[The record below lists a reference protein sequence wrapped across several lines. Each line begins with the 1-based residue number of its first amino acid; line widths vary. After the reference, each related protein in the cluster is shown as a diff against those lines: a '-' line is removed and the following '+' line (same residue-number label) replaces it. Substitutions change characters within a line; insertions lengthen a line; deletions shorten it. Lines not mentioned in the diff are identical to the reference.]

1 MKTNSILNQFN
12 RSSAACEEA
21 GIVEGEFLRLVHL
34 KALVVLLAVM
44 AASTMQGFASDPI
57 GIYALINKVVLEP
70 SETMP
75 ERIQVWGDFTLAMG
89 HNDQYAPP
97 KSGYLYFKLNPE
109 KPEVCR
115 KEWADLKSV
124 AGTDQ
129 VVGFGNRH
137 AEQGTIRKAD
147 AKPEK
152 ADVYPLGWGV
162 SKINR
167 KDYKPVSDLL
177 ALRPSKSGNKAA
189 PEPKQK

>member
-1 MKTNSILNQFN
+1 MKTNSIVTQCN

-21 GIVEGEFLRLVHL
+21 AFVEGKLLRLVHVKGL
-34 KALVVLLAVM
+34 IVLLAVM
-44 AASTMQGFASDPI
+44 AVGTIQSFASDPI
-57 GIYALINKVVLEP
+57 GIYALVHKVVLEP

-75 ERIQVWGDFTLAMG
+75 ERIQIWGDFALATG
-89 HNDQYAPP
+89 HNDQYASP
-97 KSGYLYFKLNPE
+97 KSGYLYFKLNAE

-124 AGTDQ
+124 AGADQ

-177 ALRPSKSGNKAA
+177 ALSQSKAVNKAA
-189 PEPKQK
+189 PDSKQK

>member
-1 MKTNSILNQFN
+1 MKTNSIVNQFN
-12 RSSAACEEA
+12 RSSILCEEA
-21 GIVEGEFLRLVHL
+21 GIGEGKSLRLVHV
-34 KALVVLLAVM
+34 KALIVLLAVM
-44 AASTMQGFASDPI
+44 AAGTVQSFASDPI
-57 GIYALINKVVLEP
+57 GVYALINKVVLEP
-70 SETMP
+70 NETMP
-75 ERIQVWGDFTLAMG
+75 ERIQIWGDFAIATG
-89 HNDQYAPP
+89 RNDQYTPP
-97 KSGYLYFKLNPE
+97 KSGYLYLKLNPE

-137 AEQGTIRKAD
+137 AEQGTIRKTD

-152 ADVYPLGWGV
+152 ADVYALGWGV

-177 ALRPSKSGNKAA
+177 AFRQSKAVSKTA
-189 PEPKQK
+189 PEAKPK